1 MSLDS
6 LNSIISK
13 FNNMKSS
20 ASNISKS
27 STKLSNSEIEFIN
40 EIKTKLFE
48 LTKKKYNDALNDP
61 DKKDEYKYLKKI
73 YDRINGIN
81 NLNDLYNEIQGLMN
95 YYNKANSYEK
105 DVIDIIKNIYE
116 FLVNKYN
123 IGKRL
128 IIKKPD
134 NNIYNDAYISV
145 YTTEKYMSALRNQN
159 ELRKMINCFKSR
171 YNGSEV
177 NGMTIFGL
185 ESLNHFVVKMIST
198 NPNFINSPEF
208 KNYKKVMEESII
220 FGRGL
225 IYSNI
230 FFSAFPDDFY
240 KRIFDYK
247 TYQLLQERI
256 DKKKNNI
263 SLIESKLDNNYD
275 LSQKEL
281 DYICDV
287 LSFDRNINNTLHEK
301 VIKYIFNNLTKSNS
315 PLRCNGY
322 VLDAI
327 CSYFP
332 KIYPKNDIFNPMDFR
347 MVADGSK
354 GRVRVGRANYS
365 QKCMLLERNLFENI
379 NFKSTKD
386 INNTYLKR
394 GNDFTFMLIVMFHE
408 FEHLN
413 QKTLSKQ
420 MKFSDEGYM
429 YIKHSILNKELNDYK
444 INHDSDD
451 IEIDATEKGWRNC
464 ERFYTEHILD
474 ENLKEML
481 SKKCYKNI
489 AGTQNRRLTNMK
501 KSQYNPYISR
511 TYDYDIKHLNSI
523 LRTNKLYLSEYP
535 MLMSFYDGNGQM
547 TFDFIKNISLC
558 NTNTGCSYVTYALK
572 NLSFSLLEYLKSL
585 NSYQLNN
592 ALSSIQLA
600 FNNKSREIL
609 DFDYNTINSIHGEYD
624 KVYSD
629 DKLLEINYQDLTKI
643 YLNIMKLFNDQTIL
657 NRSSQAKVIKQ
668 YIENRMKECNV
679 KYQNYINSTVSQDIK
694 K

>member
-1 MSLDS
+1 
-6 LNSIISK
+6 
-13 FNNMKSS
+13 
-20 ASNISKS
+20 
-27 STKLSNSEIEFIN
+27 
-40 EIKTKLFE
+40 
-48 LTKKKYNDALNDP
+48 
-61 DKKDEYKYLKKI
+61 
-73 YDRINGIN
+73 
-81 NLNDLYNEIQGLMN
+81 
-95 YYNKANSYEK
+95 
-105 DVIDIIKNIYE
+105 
-116 FLVNKYN
+116 
-123 IGKRL
+123 
-128 IIKKPD
+128 
-134 NNIYNDAYISV
+134 
-145 YTTEKYMSALRNQN
+145 
-159 ELRKMINCFKSR
+159 
-171 YNGSEV
+171 
-177 NGMTIFGL
+177 
-185 ESLNHFVVKMIST
+185 T

-225 IYSNI
+225 VYSNI
-230 FFSAFPDDFY
+230 FFSAFSDDFY

-247 TYQLLQERI
+247 TYQLLKERI
-256 DKKKNNI
+256 DKKKNNV
-263 SLIESKLDNNYD
+263 SLIENKLDNNYD

-281 DYICDV
+281 NYICDV
-287 LSFDRNINNTLHEK
+287 LSFDRDINNTLHEK

-315 PLRCNGY
+315 SLVCNGY

-332 KIYPKNDIFNPMDFR
+332 KIYPKSDIFNPMDFR
-347 MVADGSK
+347 MIADGSLN
-354 GRVRVGRANYS
+354 RVRVGKAMYS
-365 QKCMLLERNLFENI
+365 KKCMLLERNLFENI
-379 NFKSTKD
+379 NFKSTND

-394 GNDFTFMLIVMFHE
+394 GSDFTFMLIVMFHE

-413 QKTLSKQ
+413 QEALSKQ
-420 MKFSDEGYM
+420 IKFSDEGFM
-429 YIKHSILNKELNDYK
+429 HIKHSILNKELNDYK
-444 INHDSDD
+444 LNHDSDD

-474 ENLKEML
+474 ENLREML
-481 SKKCYKNI
+481 SRKCYKNI
-489 AGTQNRRLTNMK
+489 VGTQNRRLTNMK
-501 KSQYNPYISR
+501 KSKYNPYISR

-523 LRTNKLYLSEYP
+523 LRTNKSYLSEYP
-535 MLMSFYDGNGQM
+535 MLMNFYDSNGNM

-558 NTNTGCSYVTYALK
+558 NTNTGYSYVIYTLK
-572 NLSFSLLEYLKSL
+572 NMSFSLLEYLNSL

-643 YLNIMKLFNDQTIL
+643 YLNIMKIFNDQTIL